1 MEKRLDEKLNLPE
14 VSNFKQRLVSQL
26 RAYERH
32 NLQVLR
38 IVTTS
43 MRLARSRDP
52 AVYPYIPFTLMPRRL
67 R

>member
-14 VSNFKQRLVSQL
+14 VSNFKQRLVAQL
-26 RAYERH
+26 RAYEQR

-38 IVTTS
+38 IVTNS
-43 MRLARSRDP
+43 MRLARSKDP
-52 AVYPYIPFTLMPRRL
+52 TLYPYVPFNLMPRRL